1 MLISTVA
8 SSSAKYW
15 DALEITGAV
24 MICRINRIT
33 GSIFTSI
40 LTLTSLAQQPAPT
53 TTAPP
58 INPEFIALPAA
69 QTKVVPIE
77 HHDITYLH
85 ASGQDLKLDVY
96 QQPGAKKSP
105 VIVYFHGG
113 AWWKNARPQSAASF
127 HSLLSLGFSL
137 VMVDYRLTGVAPA
150 PAAIQDARCSLSWVK
165 RNAATYNL
173 DLDEVIVFGTSSGGH
188 QALMAGMLPA
198 ANDVD
203 LPECKDQPR
212 VAAILDFYGISDIR
226 PLLAEGQTLKNSSD
240 RWIGGGQDRLALA
253 ARMSPVTYLR
263 AGLPPMFI
271 VHGDADPVVPYE
283 QSTSLEVALRDLKVP
298 VRLYTVHGGQH
309 GKFTPDQSLA
319 IGASLQRF
327 LDEQHLLPRGPER

>member
-1 MLISTVA
+1 
-8 SSSAKYW
+8 
-15 DALEITGAV
+15 
-24 MICRINRIT
+24 
-33 GSIFTSI
+33 
-40 LTLTSLAQQPAPT
+40 LAQQPAPA
-53 TTAPP
+53 TAVPP
-58 INPEFIALPAA
+58 VNPEFIALPAA
-69 QTKVVPIE
+69 QTKVVPIT
-77 HHDITYLH
+77 HRDITYLH
-85 ASGQDLKLDVY
+85 ASDQDLKLDVY
-96 QQPGAKKSP
+96 QQPGAKQAP

-127 HSLLSLGFSL
+127 HSLLSLGYSL

-165 RNAATYNL
+165 RNAAAYNF
-173 DLDEVIVFGTSSGGH
+173 DLNQVIVFGTSSGGH

-240 RWIGGGQDRLALA
+240 RWIGSGPDRLALA

-263 AGLPPMFI
+263 AGLPPTFI
-271 VHGDADPVVPYE
+271 VHGDADPVVPFE
-283 QSTSLEVALRDLKVP
+283 QSASLQKALSDLKVP
-298 VRLYTVHGGQH
+298 VQLYTVSGGQH
-309 GKFTPDQSLA
+309 GKFTSEQSLA
-319 IGASLQRF
+319 VGASLQCF
-327 LDEQHLLPRGPER
+327 LDEQQLLPKRSRALKAYPLCNQTHPSTKPLGAY